1 MPTFTNYIVNS
12 GDTLASI
19 ASKMLGS
26 ANRWT
31 EFVAWNR
38 LRYPY
43 ISDNPKD
50 QLGILRGSFVL
61 ESPLKIGSNFTN
73 ITKSLV
79 SSGALSVLSLRK
91 GNRLFFTSYT
101 DDGDIIHDTVSIRSY
116 NSSESAEDG
125 TPVVKIFFDF
135 PTIAPP
141 SIDPIVSGMAFIG
154 KPPAVKPSTGG
165 FPVGANAIFSL
176 TAGNYY
182 VAYSYVNAVGV
193 ETTVSPFSSDIDVP
207 SMRRTL
213 FLSQESIDR
222 GETIIFNGPSVFPDG
237 VKSIN
242 VYLSRKSDTLVSP
255 EIPPVLYFQK
265 NLTSVFPT
273 FSDGYVSP
281 SSYVA
286 FRSYSTATSYS
297 YTRLDENLDPIISTS
312 GISFNYPTS
321 SIVTIHDDPAESYTY
336 VLKTGDIL
344 RIPTENSQAISS
356 IGTFATDSPT
366 DSLGADILID
376 IVGQISFNGQ
386 GGNDISVASGY
397 NNVRQSLRSRLSTPY
412 GSLILQPEYGNKALN
427 SLGSAYSLNLLEEIR
442 LLCTECAYD
451 DPRVLAVTSI
461 NVSYDKDSSAIF
473 VSNFE
478 IQTTVNESVI
488 NIEPLSITI

>member
-50 QLGILRGSFVL
+50 QLGILRGSFSL
-61 ESPLKIGSNFTN
+61 ESPLAIGSNFTN

-79 SSGALSVLSLRK
+79 SSGALSILSLRK

-101 DDGDIIHDTVSIRSY
+101 NDGDIIHDTVSIRSY
-116 NSSESAEDG
+116 KPASG
-125 TPVVKIFFDF
+125 KISFDF

-154 KPPAVKPSTGG
+154 TPPAVNPLVSSNG
-165 FPVGANAIFSL
+165 IFSL

-193 ETTVSPFSSDIDVP
+193 ETAVSPFSSDIDVP
-207 SMRRTL
+207 SIRRTL
-213 FLSQESIDR
+213 FLSQEDIGD
-222 GETIIFNGPSVFPDG
+222 GKTVIFNGPSVFPDG

-242 VYLSRKSDTLVSP
+242 VYLSRKSDTLVSQ
-255 EIPPVLYFQK
+255 EITPVLYFQK

-273 FSDGYVSP
+273 FINGYVSP
-281 SSYVA
+281 SSYSA
-286 FRSYSTATSYS
+286 FRSYSTATSYN

-321 SIVTIHDDPAESYTY
+321 TIVTIHDDPAESYTY

-386 GGNDISVASGY
+386 GGNDISVSSGY

-478 IQTTVNESVI
+478 IQTTANESVI
-488 NIEPLSITI
+488 NIEPLSINI

>member
-19 ASKMLGS
+19 ASKILGS

-50 QLGILRGSFVL
+50 QLGILRGSFAL
-61 ESPLKIGSNFTN
+61 ESPLAIGSNFTK
-73 ITKSLV
+73 ITTSLV

-101 DDGDIIHDTVSIRSY
+101 NDGDIIHDTVSIRSY
-116 NSSESAEDG
+116 NSASG
-125 TPVVKIFFDF
+125 KIFFDF

-141 SIDPIVSGMAFIG
+141 SVDPIVSGMAFIG
-154 KPPAVKPSTGG
+154 KPPAVNSAVNSNST
-165 FPVGANAIFSL
+165 FSM

-193 ETTVSPFSSDIDVP
+193 ETAVSPFSNYKDPLDVF
-207 SMRRTL
+207 SNKQIRKTL
-213 FLSQESIDR
+213 FLSQEALER

-242 VYLSRKSDTLVSP
+242 VYLSRKSDTSSVDEST
-255 EIPPVLYFQK
+255 PVLYFQK

-273 FSDGYVSP
+273 YSDGYVSP

-286 FRSYSTATSYS
+286 FRSYVTSVQYNS
-297 YTRLDENLDPIISTS
+297 VKSELSTS

-376 IVGQISFNGQ
+376 NVGQISFDGQ
-386 GGNDISVASGY
+386 GGNDISVSSGY

-461 NVSYDKDSSAIF
+461 NVSYDKDSSSIF

-488 NIEPLSITI
+488 NIEPLSINI

>member
-61 ESPLKIGSNFTN
+61 ESPLTIGSNFTN

-116 NSSESAEDG
+116 NSSGS
-125 TPVVKIFFDF
+125 TVKIFFDF

-141 SIDPIVSGMAFIG
+141 SIDPIVSNMAFIG
-154 KPPAVKPSTGG
+154 KPPAVNSS
-165 FPVGANAIFSL
+165 VSANAIFSL

-193 ETTVSPFSSDIDVP
+193 ETIVSPFSSDIEVP

-255 EIPPVLYFQK
+255 EIAPVLYFQK

-273 FSDGYVSP
+273 FNDGYVSP

-286 FRSYSTATSYS
+286 FRSYSTGILYDDKKTE
-297 YTRLDENLDPIISTS
+297 LSTS
-312 GISFNYPTS
+312 GISFNYQTS

-344 RIPTENSQAISS
+344 RIPAENSQAISS

>member
-50 QLGILRGSFVL
+50 QLGILRGSFAL
-61 ESPLKIGSNFTN
+61 ESPLAIGSNFTN

-91 GNRLFFTSYT
+91 GNKLFFTSYT
-101 DDGDIIHDTVSIRSY
+101 NDGDIIHDTVSIRSY
-116 NSSESAEDG
+116 NSAG
-125 TPVVKIFFDF
+125 TAGKIFFDF
-135 PTIAPP
+135 PRIAPP
-141 SIDPIVSGMAFIG
+141 PVDPIVSEMAFIG
-154 KPPAVKPSTGG
+154 TPPAVNPEFSS
-165 FPVGANAIFSL
+165 NAIFSL

-193 ETTVSPFSSDIDVP
+193 ETAVSPFSSDIEVP

-213 FLSQESIDR
+213 FLSQSAINR
-222 GETIIFNGPSVFPDG
+222 GETVIFNGPSVFPDG

-242 VYLSRKSDTLVSP
+242 VYLSRKSDTLVSQ
-255 EIPPVLYFQK
+255 EITPVLYFQK

-273 FSDGYVSP
+273 FIDGYVSP

-286 FRSYSTATSYS
+286 FRSYSTATLYEYPKIDAISRD
-297 YTRLDENLDPIISTS
+297 TLISTS

-321 SIVTIHDDPAESYTY
+321 TIVTIHDDPAESYTY

-386 GGNDISVASGY
+386 GGNDISVSSGY

-442 LLCTECAYD
+442 LLCIECAYD

-478 IQTTVNESVI
+478 IQTTANESVI
-488 NIEPLSITI
+488 NIEPLSINI

>member
-19 ASKMLGS
+19 ASKILGS

-50 QLGILRGSFVL
+50 QLGILRGSFAL
-61 ESPLKIGSNFTN
+61 ESPLAIGSNFTN
-73 ITKSLV
+73 ITTSLV
-79 SSGALSVLSLRK
+79 SSGALSILSLRK

-101 DDGDIIHDTVSIRSY
+101 NDGDIIHDTVSIRSY
-116 NSSESAEDG
+116 NSASG
-125 TPVVKIFFDF
+125 KIFFDF

-141 SIDPIVSGMAFIG
+141 SVDPIVSGMAFIG
-154 KPPAVKPSTGG
+154 TPPAVNS
-165 FPVGANAIFSL
+165 NSIFSM

-193 ETTVSPFSSDIDVP
+193 ETAVSPFSNYLDV
-207 SMRRTL
+207 SSNKQIRKTL
-213 FLSQESIDR
+213 FLSQEALDR

-242 VYLSRKSDTLVSP
+242 VYLFRKSDTSLVD
-255 EIPPVLYFQK
+255 ENTPVLYFQK
-265 NLTSVFPT
+265 SLTSVFPT
-273 FSDGYVSP
+273 YIDGYVSP

-286 FRSYSTATSYS
+286 FRSYVTSVQYNS
-297 YTRLDENLDPIISTS
+297 VKSELSTS

-376 IVGQISFNGQ
+376 IVGQISFDGQ
-386 GGNDISVASGY
+386 GGNDISVSSGY